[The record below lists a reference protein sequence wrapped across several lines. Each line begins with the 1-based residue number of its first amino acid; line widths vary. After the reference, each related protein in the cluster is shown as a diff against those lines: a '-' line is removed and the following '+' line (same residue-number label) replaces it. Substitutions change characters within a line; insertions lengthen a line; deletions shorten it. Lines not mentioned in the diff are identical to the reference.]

1 MTRFF
6 LMASLSALALAACS
20 EGEMADNVNDAGND
34 MEAAASDMAET
45 AGDMVD
51 SAMDSDEAGMEDMDE
66 AMETRAID
74 GRWGIQYEAC
84 SDTNDMRDGVI
95 VISRYDILIG
105 LDQCSITGADQG
117 SDGVTR
123 FTAECEGGEGEQYS
137 REFYFSSPQ
146 DGVLRWDNREM
157 GRVEDYVSCEA

>member
-1 MTRFF
+1 MTRIF
-6 LMASLSALALAACS
+6 LMAGLSAFALAACS
-20 EGEMADNVNDAGND
+20 EGEMTDNANNVGDD
-34 MEAAASDMAET
+34 MEAAANDMAD
-45 AGDMVD
+45 AGNDVVD
-51 SAMDSDEAGMEDMDE
+51 EAMNNVEAGMDEFDE

-84 SDTNDMRDGVI
+84 SETNDMRDGVI
-95 VISRYDILIG
+95 VISRYDILVG
-105 LDQCSITGADQG
+105 LDQCSITGADQA